1 MTKPQNV
8 TDEDFQKEVLD
19 SSIPVLVDFWAQWCP
34 PCKIIALVLEEL
46 AEDYDG
52 RVKFVK
58 VNVDINHQTS
68 SKYGILSIPSLL
80 IFVNGE
86 QVEHILGAVAKKV
99 LTEKLDEVLA

>member
-1 MTKPQNV
+1 MAKPQNV
-8 TDEDFQKEVLD
+8 SDNNFEEEVID
-19 SSIPVLVDFWAQWCP
+19 SSMPVLVDFWAQWCG
-34 PCKIIALVLEEL
+34 PCKMIAPVLEEL

-52 RVKFVK
+52 RVKFVR
-58 VNVDINHQTS
+58 VNVDTNPKTS
-68 SKYGILSIPSLL
+68 SKYSIRSIPSLL

>member
-52 RVKFVK
+52 RVKFVR
-58 VNVDINHQTS
+58 VNVDTNPKTS
-68 SKYGILSIPSLL
+68 SKYSIRSIPSLL